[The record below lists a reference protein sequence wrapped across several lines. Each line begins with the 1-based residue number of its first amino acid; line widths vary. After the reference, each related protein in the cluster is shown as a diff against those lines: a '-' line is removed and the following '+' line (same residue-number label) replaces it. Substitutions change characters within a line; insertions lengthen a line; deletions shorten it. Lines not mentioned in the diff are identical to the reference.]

1 MKFGTHFL
9 YRQNP
14 DFARQQCICSTE
26 HRAGFHCTNGL
37 DIGDL
42 PVRVNTRIGPSRTS
56 NIDIV
61 VEKLVKGLSE
71 FALNR
76 AQMRLNLPAV
86 EVRPVIGKSQLE
98 VPHSI
103 GYSMCL
109 GIWAMPAITA
119 TIITFNEEDRV
130 AEAIASLSCCD
141 EIIVVDSGSTDRT
154 REIARAA
161 GARVIEHPWEGY
173 SKQKNF
179 AAEQARNDWILSVD
193 ADERLS
199 IELADEIVRWKKPLP
214 LGEAARSAGEGSEF
228 GETGT
233 LTGRAFNYWP
243 DLSQAERA
251 FSMPRRVFYLGRWI
265 NHSGW
270 YPDPKVRL
278 YDRRFCQ
285 WEGDFVHE
293 RLKAGGSIGMFHGD
307 LLHFPYRDWNDHI
320 ARIARYT
327 DLAAGAARSSGRRG
341 SISRLLLAPPLTFIK
356 SFFLRAGF
364 LDGWRGLAIAYMGA
378 RYVFQKEFRILR

>member
-1 MKFGTHFL
+1 MKFGTYFL
-9 YRQNP
+9 NRQQP
-14 DFARQQCICSTE
+14 DFARQQCIRSTKY
-26 HRAGFHCTNGL
+26 RAGFHGTNGL
-37 DIGDL
+37 DVGNL
-42 PVRVNTRIGPSRTS
+42 SVGMNTRVGPAGTS
-56 NIDIV
+56 HIHIV
-61 VEKLVKGLSE
+61 VEKSLKGLLE
-71 FALNR
+71 LPLNR

-86 EVRPVIGKSQLE
+86 EVGPVIGKSQLE
-98 VPHSI
+98 VPHLI

-119 TIITFNEEDRV
+119 TIITFNEQDRI
-130 AEAIASLSCCD
+130 AEAIRSLSCCD

-179 AAEQARNDWILSVD
+179 AAEQARNDWILSID

-199 IELADEIVRWKKPLP
+199 IELADDLVLWKNQIS
-214 LGEAARSAGEGSEF
+214 SAC
-228 GETGT
+228 
-233 LTGRAFNYWP
+233 
-243 DLSQAERA
+243 A

-265 NHSGW
+265 RHSGW
-270 YPDPKVRL
+270 YPDRKVRL

-293 RLKAGGSIGMFHGD
+293 GLRVSGSIGTFHGD
-307 LLHFPYRDWNDHI
+307 LLHFPYRDWNDHV

-327 DLAAGAARSSGRRG
+327 DLAASAARSGGRRG
-341 SISRLLLAPPLTFIK
+341 SIFRLVLAPPLTFMK
-356 SFFLRAGF
+356 SFFVHAGF